1 MSASIEQVRAMR
13 DASKQRSAGSGQ
25 VIEFDAK
32 VKVTVN
38 PGASGN
44 SLLASTIVLE
54 DLGIRL
60 HGFRMNFRDGRLV
73 PFFPGQN
80 QDDEGNRYVDIAVDS
95 QRAPFDL
102 VVLANEKERVD
113 PASGRTYRART
124 NVHAIDVN
132 GGRLAAEIVDRY
144 VEALESGKLP
154 VREEEM
160 QSLADSAVAAEA

>member
-1 MSASIEQVRAMR
+1 MSASIEQIRAMR
-13 DASKQRSAGSGQ
+13 NAARRGTSSSGE

-32 VKVTVN
+32 VRVVVN

-80 QDDEGNRYVDIAVDS
+80 QDGDGNRSVDLAVD
-95 QRAPFDL
+95 QDRAPFDL
-102 VVLANEKERVD
+102 IVLANEKERTD
-113 PASGRTYRART
+113 PKSGRSYKART

-132 GGRLAAEIVDRY
+132 GNKLASTIVDKY
-144 VEALESGKLP
+144 FDALDEGRIQ
-154 VREEEM
+154 VREQDM
-160 QSLADSAVAAEA
+160 QSLDSKLVGAEA

>member
-13 DASKQRSAGSGQ
+13 DAARRRSSGSGE
-25 VIEFDAK
+25 VLEFDAK

-38 PGASGN
+38 PGSSGN

-60 HGFRMNFRDGRLV
+60 YGFRMNFRDGRLV

-80 QDDEGNRYVDIAVDS
+80 QDDEGNRYVDIAVDKE
-95 QRAPFDL
+95 RAPFDL
-102 VVLANEKERVD
+102 VVLANEKERTD
-113 PASGRTYRART
+113 PKSGRSYRART

-132 GGRLAAEIVDRY
+132 GNRLASTIVDRY
-144 VEALESGKLP
+144 FEALDAGKLP
-154 VREEEM
+154 VREQEM
-160 QSLADSAVAAEA
+160 MDLDESLVGAEA